1 MQDPD
6 SGKTGAGVIGEQD
19 PSSKL
24 YYEGNVDDSTVQ
36 EVVIQ
41 QLQNSSGEADPSA
54 LYAGQK
60 NITARKIYNALETYV
75 KDSNGKTYYW
85 SNLKDANG
93 NDVHFG
99 VFVRINSIRI
109 GDTFFSFLNEATGEY
124 DKTLDEIPSDATEIK
139 ISASY
144 RLSEGSA
151 WKDYAD
157 ITYTLKRN
165 RIFILNRRLTE
176 DDKNTQ
182 FDNGIL
188 LNPYDDTNFDPDDES
203 AIIDLYSYQ
212 RDLLGEERLS
222 ALFPGWLE
230 DGKLIPW
237 MYHPAGR
244 HVIEPADMVP
254 LGDNYTAQVKIRWY
268 DTDTGAV
275 TRSQDDAADGL
286 AVVSLDET
294 EPDLPVSAP
303 QFSITQKFIYMQTLT
318 GYEGDPGSVLEVPKY
333 VQAVDMGTENTL
345 HEVDY
350 IKIPDT
356 VLYVNTKNYSEQPEG
371 TQTAVKGIT
380 VKKGYIVDADSTAY
394 AATADGILTN
404 ADGGAYLG
412 IPYDM
417 IELTVPENVEKVMLR
432 ERNYVVPEDVQ
443 NVFVDVCAHRL
454 ALRPQ
459 ARVEGVAAKQV
470 LEEIMTKIKPAHT
483 EE

>member
-1 MQDPD
+1 M
-6 SGKTGAGVIGEQD
+6 
-19 PSSKL
+19 
-24 YYEGNVDDSTVQ
+24 
-36 EVVIQ
+36 
-41 QLQNSSGEADPSA
+41 
-54 LYAGQK
+54 
-60 NITARKIYNALETYV
+60 
-75 KDSNGKTYYW
+75 
-85 SNLKDANG
+85 
-93 NDVHFG
+93 
-99 VFVRINSIRI
+99 
-109 GDTFFSFLNEATGEY
+109 
-124 DKTLDEIPSDATEIK
+124 DEIPSDATEIK

-380 VKKGYIVDADSTAY
+380 VKKSYIVDADSTAY

-404 ADGGAYLG
+404 ADGSAYLG

-417 IELTVPENVEKVMLR
+417 TELTVPKNVEKVMLPNATTLCPR
-432 ERNYVVPEDVQ
+432 MCRACSSMY
-443 NVFVDVCAHRL
+443 
-454 ALRPQ
+454 
-459 ARVEGVAAKQV
+459 
-470 LEEIMTKIKPAHT
+470 AHT
-483 EE
+483 VWRCM